1 MAEQKKDQSQ
11 MYTFAEVE
19 KKLRQAFGNPQVG
32 LRTFKDIQVLQRAI
46 FKQEALRLQ
55 KKLGPEHPRVL
66 KLNARLEQNRKL
78 IRAFDIEKQK
88 ASVRI
93 PKVEAEEAL
102 IHGRA
107 VTPAKLGVE
116 SLSVFAE
123 DKKGNVLSVLGEAK
137 TDLNGFYA
145 FKADAAAVAELEG
158 QEIYI
163 TLRDAQGNLIQRES
177 EAIQLSAGARVYRD
191 VSVSFQARTAPAS
204 AAQPKQKKAA
214 TRKKKASKAKP
225 KPEVAPWIVRGSV
238 VDAAGNAVPGV
249 LVRLFDKDRL
259 YDDLLGATQTGKKGQ
274 FEIKYRLQDFREG
287 LEPGAD
293 LYLTVTD
300 AEGNVLYSSKDAIR
314 FDAGREEEYDI
325 ELPDEDDSDSGDQ

>member
-1 MAEQKKDQSQ
+1 MAERKKDQSK

-19 KKLRQAFGNPQVG
+19 KKLRKAFGNPQVG

-78 IRAFDIEKQK
+78 IQAFDIEKQK

-191 VSVSFQARTAPAS
+191 VSVSLQARTAPVVTARS
-204 AAQPKQKKAA
+204 KSKKA
-214 TRKKKASKAKP
+214 TRKKKTSKPKP
-225 KPEVAPWIVRGSV
+225 KPEDTPWIVRGKV

-259 YDDLLGATQTGKKGQ
+259 YDDLLGATQTDKKGQ

-300 AEGNVLYSSKDAIR
+300 AEGNILYQTKDAVR
-314 FDAGREEEYDI
+314 FNAGREEEFEI
-325 ELPDEDDSDSGDQ
+325 VLPGKKEQKSKKK